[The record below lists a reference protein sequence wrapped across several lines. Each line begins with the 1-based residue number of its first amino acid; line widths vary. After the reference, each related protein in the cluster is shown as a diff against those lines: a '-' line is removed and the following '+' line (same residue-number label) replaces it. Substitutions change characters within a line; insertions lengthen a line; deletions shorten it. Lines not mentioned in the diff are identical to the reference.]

1 MNFLITDNVSF
12 KNIFMDDLTEI
23 KIDFHNEMLIACTL
37 WKINRRKLIK
47 H

>member
-23 KIDFHNEMLIACTL
+23 KIDFHNEMLIVCTL
-37 WKINRRKLIK
+37 CIENK
-47 H
+47 